1 MRHERKVMSKP
12 GSELGTRL
20 TRILGKVGQ
29 TPAPAQPSAQATAE
43 SALLATPPA
52 LQQHIARIMELIDQR
67 DPAAAERLAQAA
79 CVAFPDSAE
88 AARLQGIA
96 LLMLD
101 RAPAARGALAEAVRL
116 APDDY
121 LARCNYAAA
130 LMACGEAEA
139 AVEILQQVVIQH
151 PDDPGIRNNLANA
164 LRATGDDARARD
176 EYLAALKAAPDHPGA
191 LLNLAAVEVSLGML
205 DTAEERLRALL
216 SRQRHP
222 QALLLLGNIL
232 HRRRLFADAQA
243 VYLQAAQLAP
253 SAAEFPYQAGLMAD
267 EQHHYAEAARFY
279 RRALQL
285 DPNLHLAEGQLLFA
299 LRRVYDWTGAE
310 PLGTKRRAR
319 VMAGADDVD
328 PFAFLAEDST
338 PAEQLACARAHAAR
352 TVREQQSLK
361 ERLNFEHVPRAA
373 GTPLKVAFVSAG
385 FGAPLGVPHATAV
398 LTAAMFE
405 NLSKL
410 ENIELHLIATTP
422 DAGSP
427 IRQRLRNAAYAFH
440 DADELSVADIA
451 RLVHG
456 ANIDILVDVD
466 GWCAGAVP
474 GVFAL
479 RPAPVQVNWLAYP
492 GTSGAPFIDYVIADR
507 FIIPESARRFYS
519 EAVAWLPRCYQPSDT
534 NRLLFDAPPRASFGL
549 PDDAVVF
556 ASFNNSW
563 KLNRASFARMCAVLR
578 KVPDGVLWL
587 LNTDREADARLRD
600 AARRQGVEPQR
611 LVFSPSLPHLQHLA
625 RYRLADLFLDT
636 NPYNAHTT
644 ASDAIWAG
652 CPVLTRPGDTF
663 ASRVAGSLNHYLG
676 MPELI
681 AHDDG
686 AFIETA
692 ARLGND
698 RAVLEALRKRLE
710 TQRETS
716 GLFDMEVYAR
726 DFAALLRDMDDR
738 YRQGLPPKPLAPPEP
753 VRNRWG
759 KTDA

>member
-1 MRHERKVMSKP
+1 MSNR
-12 GSELGTRL
+12 GSDLGTRL

-29 TPAPAQPSAQATAE
+29 TAVPAPPRAHATAE
-43 SALLATPPA
+43 STTVATPPA
-52 LQQHIARIMELIDQR
+52 LQQHIARILELLDQR

-79 CVAFPDSAE
+79 CIAFPDSAE

-139 AVEILQQVVIQH
+139 AVEILQQVVREH

-164 LRATGDDARARD
+164 LRAVGDDARARD
-176 EYLAALKAAPDHPGA
+176 EYLAALNAAPGHPGA
-191 LLNLAAVEVSLGML
+191 LFNLAAVEVSLGML
-205 DTAEERLRALL
+205 DAAEQRLRASL

-253 SAAEFPYQAGLMAD
+253 AAAEFPYQAGLMAD

-285 DPNLHLAEGQLLFA
+285 DPSLHLAEGQLLFA
-299 LRRVYDWTGAE
+299 LRRMYDWTAAE
-310 PLGTKRRAR
+310 PLGARRRAR

-352 TVREQQSLK
+352 TAREQQPLK
-361 ERLNFEHVPRAA
+361 EKLHFEHAPRAA
-373 GTPLKVAFVSAG
+373 GAPLKVAFVSAG
-385 FGAPLGVPHATAV
+385 FGAPQGVPHATAV

-405 NLSKL
+405 ELGKL
-410 ENIELHLIATTP
+410 EDIELHLVATTP
-422 DAGSP
+422 DAGSS

-456 ANIDILVDVD
+456 ANIDILIDVD

-492 GTSGAPFIDYVIADR
+492 GTSGAPFIDYLIADR
-507 FIIPESARRFYS
+507 FIVPESARRFYS
-519 EAVAWLPRCYQPSDT
+519 EAIAWLPRCYQPSDT
-534 NRLLFDAPPRASFGL
+534 SRLLFDAPPRSSFGL

-587 LNTDREADARLRD
+587 LNTDREADTRLRD

-676 MPELI
+676 LPELI

-686 AFIETA
+686 AFVETA

-698 RAVLEALRKRLE
+698 RGALAALRRRLE

-738 YRQGLPPKPLAPPEP
+738 YRQGQPPKPIAPPEP

-759 KTDA
+759 NFDE

>member
-1 MRHERKVMSKP
+1 MSNR
-12 GSELGTRL
+12 GSDLGTRL

-29 TPAPAQPSAQATAE
+29 TPAAPAQTPAQGAPESGSRPS
-43 SALLATPPA
+43 PPA
-52 LQQHIARIMELIDQR
+52 LQQHIARILELLDQR

-116 APDDY
+116 APGDY

-139 AVEILQQVVIQH
+139 AAEILQHVVREH

-164 LRATGDDARARD
+164 LRATGDDAGARD
-176 EYLAALKAAPDHPGA
+176 EYLAALKIAPEHPGA

-205 DTAEERLRALL
+205 DTAEQRLRALL

-253 SAAEFPYQAGLMAD
+253 GAAEFPYQAGLMAD
-267 EQHHYAEAARFY
+267 EQHHCAEAARFY

-285 DPNLHLAEGQLLFA
+285 DPNLYLAEGQLLFA
-299 LRRVYDWTGAE
+299 LRRMYDWTAAE
-310 PLGTKRRAR
+310 PLGARRRAR

-338 PAEQLACARAHAAR
+338 PAEQLACARARAAR
-352 TVREQQSLK
+352 TVREQQPLK
-361 ERLNFEHVPRAA
+361 EKLNFEHAPRAA
-373 GTPLKVAFVSAG
+373 GAPLKVAFLSAG

-405 NLSKL
+405 ELGKL
-410 ENIELHLIATTP
+410 EDIELHLIATTP
-422 DAGSP
+422 DGGSP
-427 IRQRLRNAAYAFH
+427 VRQRLRNAAYAFH
-440 DADELSVADIA
+440 EADELSVADIA

-456 ANIDILVDVD
+456 ANIDILIDVD

-492 GTSGAPFIDYVIADR
+492 GTSGAPFIDYLIADR
-507 FIIPESARRFYS
+507 FIIPETSRRFYS
-519 EAVAWLPRCYQPSDT
+519 EAIAWLPRCYQPSDT
-534 NRLLFDAPPRASFGL
+534 SRLLFDAPPRSSFGL

-600 AARRQGVEPQR
+600 AARSQGVEPQR

-686 AFIETA
+686 AFVETA

-698 RAVLEALRKRLE
+698 RGVLAALRRRLE

-738 YRQGLPPKPLAPPEP
+738 YRQGQAPKPIAPPEP

-759 KTDA
+759 TADA

>member
-1 MRHERKVMSKP
+1 MSNR
-12 GSELGTRL
+12 GSDLGTRL

-29 TPAPAQPSAQATAE
+29 TTAPAQPPAHATPE
-43 SALLATPPA
+43 SATLATPPA
-52 LQQHIARIMELIDQR
+52 LQQHIARIMELLDQR

-79 CVAFPDSAE
+79 CIAFPDSAE

-139 AVEILQQVVIQH
+139 AVEILQQVVREH

-164 LRATGDDARARD
+164 LRAMGDDAGARD
-176 EYLAALKAAPDHPGA
+176 EYLAALKAAPGHPGA

-205 DTAEERLRALL
+205 DAAEQRLRASL

-243 VYLQAAQLAP
+243 AYLQAAQLAP
-253 SAAEFPYQAGLMAD
+253 GAAEFPYQAGLMAD

-299 LRRVYDWTGAE
+299 LRRMYDWTTAE
-310 PLGTKRRAR
+310 PLGTRRRAR

-338 PAEQLACARAHAAR
+338 PAEQLACARAHAAK
-352 TVREQQSLK
+352 TVREQQPLK
-361 ERLNFEHVPRAA
+361 EKLNFEHVPRAA
-373 GTPLKVAFVSAG
+373 GAPLKVGFVSAG

-405 NLSKL
+405 ELGKL
-410 ENIELHLIATTP
+410 EDIELHLIATTP
-422 DAGSP
+422 DVGSP

-456 ANIDILVDVD
+456 ANIEILIDVD
-466 GWCAGAVP
+466 GWCAGGVP

-479 RPAPVQVNWLAYP
+479 RPAPVQANWLAYP
-492 GTSGAPFIDYVIADR
+492 GTSGAPFIDYLIADR
-507 FIIPESARRFYS
+507 FIVPESARRFYS
-519 EAVAWLPRCYQPSDT
+519 EAIAWLPRCYQPSDT
-534 NRLLFDAPPRASFGL
+534 SRLLFDAPPRASFGL

-563 KLNRASFARMCAVLR
+563 KLNRASFVRMCAVLR

-600 AARRQGVEPQR
+600 AARSQGVEPQR

-676 MPELI
+676 LPELI
-681 AHDDG
+681 VHDDG
-686 AFIETA
+686 AFVETA

-698 RAVLEALRKRLE
+698 RGALAALRRRLE

-738 YRQGLPPKPLAPPEP
+738 QRQGQPPKPIAPPEP

-759 KTDA
+759 MADA

>member
-1 MRHERKVMSKP
+1 MSNR
-12 GSELGTRL
+12 GSDLGTRL

-29 TPAPAQPSAQATAE
+29 TAVPAPPRAHATAE
-43 SALLATPPA
+43 STTIATPPA
-52 LQQHIARIMELIDQR
+52 LQQHIARILELLDQR

-79 CVAFPDSAE
+79 CIAFPDSAE

-139 AVEILQQVVIQH
+139 AVEILQQVVREH

-164 LRATGDDARARD
+164 LRAVGDDARARD
-176 EYLAALKAAPDHPGA
+176 EYLAALNAAPGHPGA

-205 DTAEERLRALL
+205 DAAEQRLRASL

-253 SAAEFPYQAGLMAD
+253 AAAEFPYQAGLMAD

-285 DPNLHLAEGQLLFA
+285 DPSLHLAEGQLLFA
-299 LRRVYDWTGAE
+299 LRRMYDWTAAE
-310 PLGTKRRAR
+310 PLGARRRAR

-338 PAEQLACARAHAAR
+338 PAEQLACARAHAA
-352 TVREQQSLK
+352 
-361 ERLNFEHVPRAA
+361 
-373 GTPLKVAFVSAG
+373 VAFVSAG
-385 FGAPLGVPHATAV
+385 FGAPQGVPHATAV

-405 NLSKL
+405 ELGKL
-410 ENIELHLIATTP
+410 EDIELHLVATTP
-422 DAGSP
+422 DAGSS

-456 ANIDILVDVD
+456 ANIDILIDVD

-492 GTSGAPFIDYVIADR
+492 GTSGAPFIDYLIADR
-507 FIIPESARRFYS
+507 FIVPESARRFYS
-519 EAVAWLPRCYQPSDT
+519 EAIAWLPRCYQPSDT
-534 NRLLFDAPPRASFGL
+534 SRLLFDAPPRSSFGL

-587 LNTDREADARLRD
+587 LNTDREADTRLRD

-676 MPELI
+676 LPELI

-686 AFIETA
+686 AFVETA

-698 RAVLEALRKRLE
+698 RGALAALRRRLE

-738 YRQGLPPKPLAPPEP
+738 QRQGQPPKPIAPPEP

-759 KTDA
+759 MADA

>member
-1 MRHERKVMSKP
+1 MSKP
-12 GSELGTRL
+12 DSNLGPRL

-29 TPAPAQPSAQATAE
+29 APAPARAPAQGAAE
-43 SALLATPPA
+43 SATATTPPA
-52 LQQHIARIMELIDQR
+52 LQQHLARILELLDQR
-67 DPAAAERLAQAA
+67 DPAGAERLAQAA

-130 LMACGEAEA
+130 LIACGEAEA
-139 AVEILQQVVIQH
+139 AVDILQDVVREH

-164 LRATGDDARARD
+164 LRAVGDDARARD
-176 EYLAALKAAPDHPGA
+176 EYLAALGIAPGHPGA
-191 LLNLAAVEVSLGML
+191 VLNLAAVEVSLGML
-205 DTAEERLRALL
+205 DTAEQRLRALL

-253 SAAEFPYQAGLMAD
+253 GAAEFPYQAGLMAD

-285 DPNLHLAEGQLLFA
+285 DPNLHLAEGQLLFT
-299 LRRVYDWTGAE
+299 LRRMYDWTGAE
-310 PLGTKRRAR
+310 PLGERRRAR
-319 VMAGADDVD
+319 VIAGADDVD

-338 PAEQLACARAHAAR
+338 PAEQLACARALAAR
-352 TVREQQSLK
+352 TVREQQPLK
-361 ERLNFEHVPRAA
+361 EKLNFEYAPRAA
-373 GTPLKVAFVSAG
+373 GAALKVAFVSAG
-385 FGAPLGVPHATAV
+385 FGAPQGVPHATAV

-405 NLSKL
+405 ELGKL
-410 ENIELHLIATTP
+410 EDIELHLIATTP
-422 DAGSP
+422 DSGSA

-440 DADELSVADIA
+440 DADELSAADIA

-456 ANIDILVDVD
+456 ARIDILIDVD
-466 GWCAGAVP
+466 GWCAGGVP

-492 GTSGAPFIDYVIADR
+492 GTSGAPFIDYLIADR
-507 FIIPESARRFYS
+507 FIIPESSRRFYS
-519 EAVAWLPRCYQPSDT
+519 EAIAWLPRCYQPSDT
-534 NRLLFDAPPRASFGL
+534 NRLLFDAPPRSSFGL

-578 KVPDGVLWL
+578 KVPHGVLWL

-681 AHDDG
+681 ARDDG
-686 AFIETA
+686 AFVETA

-698 RAVLEALRKRLE
+698 RTVLAALRQRLE

-716 GLFDMEVYAR
+716 GLFDMEVYAH
-726 DFAALLRDMDDR
+726 DFASLLREMDSR
-738 YRQGLPPKPLAPPEP
+738 YRQGSPIKPIAPPEP
-753 VRNRWG
+753 VRNHWG
-759 KTDA
+759 KSDE

>member
-43 SALLATPPA
+43 SALFATPPA

-116 APDDY
+116 APEDY

-151 PDDPGIRNNLANA
+151 PDDAGIRNNLANA

-279 RRALQL
+279 RCALQL

-319 VMAGADDVD
+319 VSAGADDVD

-373 GTPLKVAFVSAG
+373 GIPLKVAFVSAG

-681 AHDDG
+681 ARDDG

-698 RAVLEALRKRLE
+698 RTVLAALRQRLE

-738 YRQGLPPKPLAPPEP
+738 QRQGLPPKPLAPPEP
-753 VRNRWG
+753 VRNCWG
-759 KTDA
+759 KADA

>member
-1 MRHERKVMSKP
+1 MNAPRSD
-12 GSELGTRL
+12 LGARL
-20 TRILGKVGQ
+20 TRILGKV
-29 TPAPAQPSAQATAE
+29 AQPDTPNEQPARGATA
-43 SALLATPPA
+43 STTTTAPPMSPA
-52 LQQHIARIMELIDQR
+52 LQQHIARIVELLDQR

-79 CVAFPDSAE
+79 CVAFPDSPE
-88 AARLQGIA
+88 AARLQGVA
-96 LLMLD
+96 LLMLN
-101 RAPAARGALAEAVRL
+101 RNAAARAALAEAVRL

-130 LMACGEAEA
+130 LMACGEADA
-139 AVEILQQVVIQH
+139 AVEILQQVAREH

-205 DTAEERLRALL
+205 DDAEQRLRALL
-216 SRQRHP
+216 ARQRHP
-222 QALLLLGNIL
+222 QALLLLGNLL
-232 HRRRLFADAQA
+232 HRRRKFADAQA
-243 VYLQAAQLAP
+243 MYLQAAQLAP
-253 SAAEFPYQAGLMAD
+253 GAAEFPYQAGLMAD

-299 LRRVYDWTGAE
+299 LRRVYDWAGAE
-310 PLGTKRRAR
+310 PLGARTRAR

-338 PAEQLACARAHAAR
+338 PAEQLACARAVAAR

-361 ERLNFEHVPRAA
+361 ERLNFEHSPRVPGA
-373 GTPLKVAFVSAG
+373 PLKVGFVSAG
-385 FGAPLGVPHATAV
+385 FGAPMGVPHATAV
-398 LTAAMFE
+398 LTAQMFE
-405 NLSKL
+405 ELGKL
-410 ENIELHLIATTP
+410 DDVELHLIATTP
-422 DAGSP
+422 DSGSP
-427 IRQRLRNAAYAFH
+427 IRQRLRNAADAFH
-440 DADELSVADIA
+440 DADELSVPDIA

-456 ANIDILVDVD
+456 ASIDILIDVD

-474 GVFAL
+474 GMFAL
-479 RPAPVQVNWLAYP
+479 EPAPLQVNWLAYP
-492 GTSGAPFIDYVIADR
+492 GTSGAPYMDYLIADR
-507 FIIPESARRFYS
+507 FIIPEASRRFYS
-519 EAVAWLPRCYQPSDT
+519 EAIAWLPRCYQPSDT
-534 NRLLFDAPPRASFGL
+534 SRLLFDTPPRASFGL

-563 KLNRASFARMCAVLR
+563 KLNRASFARMGAVLR
-578 KVPDGVLWL
+578 RVPKGVLWL

-600 AARRQGVEPQR
+600 AARTQGIDPQR

-681 AHDDG
+681 ARDDTS
-686 AFIETA
+686 FIETA

-698 RAVLEALRKRLE
+698 RAVLVALRQQLE
-710 TQRETS
+710 LQRETS

-726 DFAALLRDMDDR
+726 DFAALLREMNDR
-738 YRQGLPPKPLAPPEP
+738 RRQGLPPKLIAPPEP
-753 VRNRWG
+753 VRNCWG
-759 KTDA
+759 KFEE

>member
-1 MRHERKVMSKP
+1 MSNR
-12 GSELGTRL
+12 GSDLGTRL

-29 TPAPAQPSAQATAE
+29 TAVPAPPRAHATAE
-43 SALLATPPA
+43 STTIATPPA
-52 LQQHIARIMELIDQR
+52 LQQHIARILELLDQR

-79 CVAFPDSAE
+79 CIAFPDSAE

-139 AVEILQQVVIQH
+139 AVEILQQVVREH

-164 LRATGDDARARD
+164 LRAVGDDARARD
-176 EYLAALKAAPDHPGA
+176 EYLAALNAAPGHPGA

-205 DTAEERLRALL
+205 DAAEQRLRASL

-253 SAAEFPYQAGLMAD
+253 TAAEFPYQAGLMAD

-285 DPNLHLAEGQLLFA
+285 DPSLHLAEGQLLFA
-299 LRRVYDWTGAE
+299 LRRMYDWTAAE
-310 PLGTKRRAR
+310 PLGARRRAR

-352 TVREQQSLK
+352 TLREQQPLK
-361 ERLNFEHVPRAA
+361 EKLHFEHAPRAA
-373 GTPLKVAFVSAG
+373 GAPLKVAFVSAG
-385 FGAPLGVPHATAV
+385 FGAPQGVPHATAV

-405 NLSKL
+405 ELGKL
-410 ENIELHLIATTP
+410 EDIELHLIATTP
-422 DAGSP
+422 DTGSS

-451 RLVHG
+451 RLVHE
-456 ANIDILVDVD
+456 ARIDILIDVD

-492 GTSGAPFIDYVIADR
+492 GTSGAPFIDYLIADR
-507 FIIPESARRFYS
+507 FIIPEDSRRFYS
-519 EAVAWLPRCYQPSDT
+519 EAIAWLPRCYQPSDT
-534 NRLLFDAPPRASFGL
+534 SRLLFDAPPRSSFGL

-587 LNTDREADARLRD
+587 LNTDREADTRLRD

-681 AHDDG
+681 ARDDG
-686 AFIETA
+686 AFVETA

-698 RAVLEALRKRLE
+698 RGVLTALRRRLE

-716 GLFDMEVYAR
+716 GLFDMEVYAH

-738 YRQGLPPKPLAPPEP
+738 YRQGQAPKPIAPPEP

-759 KTDA
+759 YPQT

>member
-1 MRHERKVMSKP
+1 MSKP
-12 GSELGTRL
+12 GPDLGTRL
-20 TRILGKVGQ
+20 TRILGKVGE
-29 TPAPAQPSAQATAE
+29 TSAPAAQPAQAAAE
-43 SALLATPPA
+43 SAPAAAPPA
-52 LQQHIARIMELIDQR
+52 LQQHLARILELFDQR

-79 CVAFPDSAE
+79 CIAFPDSAE

-130 LMACGEAEA
+130 LMACGDAGA
-139 AVEILQQVVIQH
+139 AVEILQQVVQER
-151 PDDPGIRNNLANA
+151 PGDAGVRNNLANA
-164 LRATGDDARARD
+164 LRAIGDDARARD
-176 EYLAALKAAPDHPGA
+176 EYLAALAAAPDHPGA
-191 LLNLAAVEVSLGML
+191 LLNLAAVEISLGML
-205 DTAEERLRALL
+205 DTAEQRLRTLL
-216 SRQRHP
+216 ARQRHP
-222 QALLLLGNIL
+222 QALLLLGNVL

-243 VYLQAAQLAP
+243 AYLQGAQLAP
-253 SAAEFPYQAGLMAD
+253 GAAEFPYQAGLMAD

-285 DPNLHLAEGQLLFA
+285 DRNLHLAEGQLLFA
-299 LRRVYDWTGAE
+299 LRRVYDWAAAE
-310 PLGTKRRAR
+310 PLGSARRAR
-319 VMAGADDVD
+319 VMSGADDVD

-338 PAEQLACARAHAAR
+338 PAEQLACARAVAAR
-352 TVREQQSLK
+352 TVREQQPLK
-361 ERLNFEHVPRAA
+361 ENFEHAPRAA
-373 GTPLKVAFVSAG
+373 GAPLKVGFVSAG

-405 NLSKL
+405 ELGKF
-410 ENIELHLIATTP
+410 EDIELHLIATTP

-456 ANIDILVDVD
+456 AQIDILIDVD

-479 RPAPVQVNWLAYP
+479 RPAPVQVNWLAFP
-492 GTSGAPFIDYVIADR
+492 GTSGAPYMDYLIADR
-507 FIIPESARRFYS
+507 FIIPEGSRRFYS

-534 NRLLFDAPPRASFGL
+534 SRLLFDTPPRSSFGL
-549 PDDAVVF
+549 PDRTMVF

-578 KVPDGVLWL
+578 KVPDSVLWL

-600 AARRQGVEPQR
+600 AARSQGVEPQR

-652 CPVLTRPGDTF
+652 CPVLTRPGETF

-681 AHDDG
+681 ARDDD
-686 AFIETA
+686 AFVETA
-692 ARLGND
+692 ARLGKD
-698 RAVLEALRKRLE
+698 RAVLATLRQRLE

-716 GLFDMEVYAR
+716 GLFDMEVYAH
-726 DFAALLRDMDDR
+726 DFAALLREMDER
-738 YRQGLPPKPLAPPEP
+738 RRSGLPPKPIAPPEP

-759 KTDA
+759 KVDA

>member
-1 MRHERKVMSKP
+1 MNEPRSD
-12 GSELGTRL
+12 LDARL

-29 TPAPAQPSAQATAE
+29 PGAPAEPPTKGATEPA
-43 SALLATPPA
+43 SSSPAPPA
-52 LQQHIARIMELIDQR
+52 LQQHLARILELLDQR

-96 LLMLD
+96 LLMLN
-101 RAPAARGALAEAVRL
+101 RAPAARAALAEAVRL
-116 APDDY
+116 APADH

-130 LMACGEAEA
+130 LMACGEAGA
-139 AVEILQQVVIQH
+139 AVEILEQVAREH

-164 LRATGDDARARD
+164 LRATGDDVRARD
-176 EYLAALKAAPDHPGA
+176 EYLAALDAVPDHPGA
-191 LLNLAAVEVSLGML
+191 VLNLAAVELSLGML
-205 DTAEERLRALL
+205 DHAEQRLRALL
-216 SRQRHP
+216 ARQRQP
-222 QALLLLGNIL
+222 QALLLLGNLL
-232 HRRRLFADAQA
+232 HRRRKFADAQA
-243 VYLQAAQLAP
+243 AYLQGAQLAP
-253 SAAEFPYQAGLMAD
+253 GAAEFPYQAGLMAD

-299 LRRVYDWTGAE
+299 LRRVYDWAGAE
-310 PLGTKRRAR
+310 PLGARRRAR
-319 VMAGADDVD
+319 VRAGADDVD

-338 PAEQLACARAHAAR
+338 PAEQLTCARAVAAR
-352 TVREQQSLK
+352 TVGEQQALK
-361 ERLNFEHVPRAA
+361 ERLHFGYASRLPGA
-373 GTPLKVAFVSAG
+373 PLKVGFVSAG
-385 FGAPLGVPHATAV
+385 FGAPLGVPHATAL

-405 NLSKL
+405 ELGKL
-410 ENIELHLIATTP
+410 EGIELHLIATTP

-427 IRQRLRNAAYAFH
+427 VRQRLRNAAWRFH

-451 RLVHG
+451 RLVN
-456 ANIDILVDVD
+456 AAQIDVLIDVD

-474 GVFAL
+474 GVFAV
-479 RPAPVQVNWLAYP
+479 RPAPVQANWLAYP
-492 GTSGAPFIDYVIADR
+492 GTSGAPYMDYLIADR
-507 FIIPESARRFYS
+507 FIVPDAARRFYS
-519 EAVAWLPRCYQPSDT
+519 EAIAWLPRCYQPSDT
-534 NRLLFDAPPRASFGL
+534 TRLLFDTPPRSSFGL
-549 PDDAVVF
+549 PDDGVVF

-563 KLNRASFARMCAVLR
+563 KLNAASFARMCAVLR
-578 KVPDGVLWL
+578 KVPKGVLWL
-587 LNTDREADARLRD
+587 LNTDRDADARLRD
-600 AARRQGVEPQR
+600 AGRLHGIDPQR

-681 AHDDG
+681 ARDDN

-698 RAVLEALRKRLE
+698 RPVLATLRQRLE
-710 TQRETS
+710 MQRETS

-726 DFAALLRDMDDR
+726 DFAALLCEMDNR
-738 YRQGLPPKPLAPPEP
+738 RRQRLPPKLIAPPEP

-759 KTDA
+759 KVEE

>member
-1 MRHERKVMSKP
+1 MSNR
-12 GSELGTRL
+12 GSDLGPRL

-29 TPAPAQPSAQATAE
+29 TAAPAPPPAHASPE
-43 SALLATPPA
+43 SATLATPPA
-52 LQQHIARIMELIDQR
+52 LQQHIVRILELLDQR

-79 CVAFPDSAE
+79 CIAFPDSAE

-116 APDDY
+116 APEDY

-139 AVEILQQVVIQH
+139 AVEILQQVVREH

-164 LRATGDDARARD
+164 LRAMGDDAGARD
-176 EYLAALKAAPDHPGA
+176 EYLAALKAAPGHPGA

-205 DTAEERLRALL
+205 DAAEQRLRASL

-243 VYLQAAQLAP
+243 AYLQAAQLAP
-253 SAAEFPYQAGLMAD
+253 GAAEFPYQAGLMAD

-285 DPNLHLAEGQLLFA
+285 DPNLHLAEGQLLFT
-299 LRRVYDWTGAE
+299 LRRMYDWTAAE
-310 PLGTKRRAR
+310 PLGARRRAR

-352 TVREQQSLK
+352 TVREQQPLK
-361 ERLNFEHVPRAA
+361 EKLDFEHVPRPA
-373 GTPLKVAFVSAG
+373 GAPLKVAFVSAG

-405 NLSKL
+405 ELGKL
-410 ENIELHLIATTP
+410 EDIELHLIATTP

-456 ANIDILVDVD
+456 ANIDILIDVD

-479 RPAPVQVNWLAYP
+479 RPAPVQANWLAYP
-492 GTSGAPFIDYVIADR
+492 GTSGAPFIDYLIADR
-507 FIIPESARRFYS
+507 FIVPESARRFYS
-519 EAVAWLPRCYQPSDT
+519 EAIAWLPRCYQPSDT
-534 NRLLFDAPPRASFGL
+534 SRLLFDAPPRASFGL

-563 KLNRASFARMCAVLR
+563 KLNRASFVRMCAVLR

-600 AARRQGVEPQR
+600 AARSQGVEPQR

-676 MPELI
+676 LPELI
-681 AHDDG
+681 VHDDG
-686 AFIETA
+686 AFVETA

-698 RAVLEALRKRLE
+698 RGVLAALRRRLE

-738 YRQGLPPKPLAPPEP
+738 QRQGQPPKPIAPPEP

-759 KTDA
+759 MADA

>member
-1 MRHERKVMSKP
+1 MSER
-12 GSELGTRL
+12 GSDLGTRL

-29 TPAPAQPSAQATAE
+29 TPAPVPPSAHATSE
-43 SALLATPPA
+43 SATVAAPPA
-52 LQQHIARIMELIDQR
+52 LQQHIARILELLDQR

-79 CVAFPDSAE
+79 CIAFPDSAE

-139 AVEILQQVVIQH
+139 AVEILQQVVREH

-164 LRATGDDARARD
+164 LRAVGDDAGARD
-176 EYLAALKAAPDHPGA
+176 EYLAALKAAPGHPGA

-205 DTAEERLRALL
+205 DAAEQRLRASL

-253 SAAEFPYQAGLMAD
+253 AAAEFPYQAGLMAD

-299 LRRVYDWTGAE
+299 LRRMYDWTAAE
-310 PLGTKRRAR
+310 PLGARRRAR
-319 VMAGADDVD
+319 VTAGADDVD

-352 TVREQQSLK
+352 TLREQQPLK
-361 ERLNFEHVPRAA
+361 EKLHFEHAPRAA
-373 GTPLKVAFVSAG
+373 GAPLKVAFVSAG
-385 FGAPLGVPHATAV
+385 FGAPQGVPHATAV

-405 NLSKL
+405 ELGKL
-410 ENIELHLIATTP
+410 EDIELHLIATTP
-422 DAGSP
+422 DTGSS

-451 RLVHG
+451 RLVHE
-456 ANIDILVDVD
+456 ARIDILIDVD

-492 GTSGAPFIDYVIADR
+492 GTSGAPFIDYLIADR
-507 FIIPESARRFYS
+507 FIIPEDSRRFYS
-519 EAVAWLPRCYQPSDT
+519 EAIAWLPRCYQPSDT
-534 NRLLFDAPPRASFGL
+534 SRLLFDAPPRSSFGL

-587 LNTDREADARLRD
+587 LNTDREADTRLRD

-681 AHDDG
+681 ARDDG
-686 AFIETA
+686 AFVETA

-698 RAVLEALRKRLE
+698 RGVLTALRRRLE

-716 GLFDMEVYAR
+716 GLFDMEVYAH

-738 YRQGLPPKPLAPPEP
+738 YRQGQAPKPIAPPEP

-759 KTDA
+759 YPQT

>member
-1 MRHERKVMSKP
+1 MNAPRSD
-12 GSELGTRL
+12 LGARL
-20 TRILGKVGQ
+20 TRILGKV
-29 TPAPAQPSAQATAE
+29 AQPDTPTEQGATA
-43 SALLATPPA
+43 STTTTAPPMSPA
-52 LQQHIARIMELIDQR
+52 LQQHITRILELLDQR

-88 AARLQGIA
+88 AARLQGVA
-96 LLMLD
+96 LLMLN
-101 RAPAARGALAEAVRL
+101 RAAAARAALAEAVRL

-130 LMACGEAEA
+130 LMACGEADA
-139 AVEILQQVVIQH
+139 AIEILQQVAREH
-151 PDDPGIRNNLANA
+151 PDDPGVRNNLANA

-176 EYLAALKAAPDHPGA
+176 EYLAALKVAPDHPGA

-205 DTAEERLRALL
+205 DAAEQRLRALL
-216 SRQRHP
+216 ARQRHP
-222 QALLLLGNIL
+222 QALLLLGNLL
-232 HRRRLFADAQA
+232 HRRRKFADAQA
-243 VYLQAAQLAP
+243 AYLQAAQLAP
-253 SAAEFPYQAGLMAD
+253 GAAEFPYQAGLMAD

-285 DPNLHLAEGQLLFA
+285 DPNLHLAVGQLLFA
-299 LRRVYDWTGAE
+299 LRRVHDWAAAE
-310 PLGTKRRAR
+310 PLGARTRAR

-338 PAEQLACARAHAAR
+338 PAEQLACARAVAAR
-352 TVREQQSLK
+352 TIHEQQSLK
-361 ERLNFEHVPRAA
+361 ERLNFEHAPRAPGA
-373 GTPLKVAFVSAG
+373 PLKVGFVSAG
-385 FGAPLGVPHATAV
+385 FGAPMGVPHATAV

-405 NLSKL
+405 ELGKL
-410 ENIELHLIATTP
+410 EDIELHLIATTP

-427 IRQRLRNAAYAFH
+427 IRQRLRSAAYAFH

-456 ANIDILVDVD
+456 ANIDILIDVD
-466 GWCAGAVP
+466 GWCAGSVP

-479 RPAPVQVNWLAYP
+479 RPAPVQANWLAYP
-492 GTSGAPFIDYVIADR
+492 GTSGAPFIDYLIADR
-507 FIIPESARRFYS
+507 FIVPESSRRFYS
-519 EAVAWLPRCYQPSDT
+519 EAIAWLPRCYQPSDT
-534 NRLLFDAPPRASFGL
+534 SRLLFDAPPRSSFGL

-587 LNTDREADARLRD
+587 LNTDREADTRLRD

-644 ASDAIWAG
+644 ASDAIWAA

-676 MPELI
+676 VPELI

-698 RAVLEALRKRLE
+698 RTVLAALRQRLE

-738 YRQGLPPKPLAPPEP
+738 HRQGQAPKPIAPPEP

-759 KTDA
+759 KFDE